1 MPFKML
7 PGKFYRMP
15 VNFGQSLGP
24 RQRGSDQVL
33 FSEHGPKATN
43 IAVYFR
49 TNPHARDRAQRRMK
63 MGLLQ

>member
-33 FSEHGPKATN
+33 FS
-43 IAVYFR
+43 
-49 TNPHARDRAQRRMK
+49 
-63 MGLLQ
+63 